1 MPKSAISLP
10 RNASSIGVPCTA
22 WRSSTIIFA
31 ARPRSALSFST
42 MVVFRVV
49 NIPTNIDPMAT
60 MILANATV
68 SGERG
73 YAQRISTTAGHEL
86 ASDEPERRGGTN
98 TGAAPFDLMLGS
110 LGACTA
116 ITMRMYG
123 DRKQWTLGAI
133 EVKLRLVKEG
143 DEPMRIERKI
153 SVSEAIDGEQQAK
166 LLEIADKTPV
176 TKALAPGVPIQTVFE
191 TSTQPAR

>member
-1 MPKSAISLP
+1 
-10 RNASSIGVPCTA
+10 
-22 WRSSTIIFA
+22 
-31 ARPRSALSFST
+31 
-42 MVVFRVV
+42 
-49 NIPTNIDPMAT
+49 
-60 MILANATV
+60 MILGNATV
-68 SGERG
+68 NGTSG
-73 YAQRISTTAGHEL
+73 YAQRITTTAGHEL

-116 ITMRMYG
+116 ITLRMYG
-123 DRKQWTLGAI
+123 DRKQWTLGTI

-143 DEPMRIERKI
+143 DEPMRIERHI
-153 SVSEAIDGEQQAK
+153 SVSESINEEQLGK

-176 TKALAPGVPIQTVFE
+176 TKALAPGLQIQTVLE